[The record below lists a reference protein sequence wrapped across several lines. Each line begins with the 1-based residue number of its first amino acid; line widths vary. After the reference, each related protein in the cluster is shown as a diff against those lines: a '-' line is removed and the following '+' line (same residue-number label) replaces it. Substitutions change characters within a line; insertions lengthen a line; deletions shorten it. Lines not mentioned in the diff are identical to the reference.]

1 MSSSLLRSWR
11 PLTSLAVVLA
21 LATFAPSLHADD
33 REDLFAA
40 LKKGM
45 SLYDQGNYRE
55 AAGYL
60 ERALE
65 LAPTVFGR
73 EHESTAAILN
83 NLANLY
89 KDMGQYGKA
98 EPLYR
103 RSLGIKE
110 SRLGKDHLEVAIS
123 LYNLA
128 NLYYATGQHAQA
140 EPLFC
145 RSLAITESRLG
156 KDHPD
161 VAIPLN
167 GLAILYSAMGQYGKA
182 EPLYRRSLDI
192 REIKLGKDHP
202 DVAHSLNGLAN
213 LYSDMGQYEMAEP
226 LYRRSLDIRE
236 TKLGKDHPDVA
247 NSLNDL
253 ANIYKDMGQY
263 GKSESLYR
271 RSLKIYEAKLGED
284 HPNVAS
290 TLDNLA
296 NLYRGMGQYGKAEPL
311 FRRSLKIREVK
322 LGEDHPDVA
331 VTLNNL
337 ANLYKY
343 IGKSAQAEPLLRR
356 GLKIMEV
363 KFGKDHPKVAATL
376 NNLATHYMDMGQYG
390 KAEPHLRRSLEI
402 YEAKFG
408 KDHLHVAASLVNL
421 AIVYHEMGQYEKAEP
436 LYRRGL
442 EIREAELGK
451 DHPDIAPVLYSLAVH
466 YAHIG
471 QYAKAEPLYR
481 RCLEI
486 REAKLGKDHPDV
498 ALTLNNLAML
508 DAHRGRWDAA
518 ADLMDRQ
525 RRVEA
530 HHVARVLPILAAAEQ
545 LKFLETLD
553 NKRANA
559 LSLGLVRRD
568 QQAIR
573 LMSAAWLLN
582 AKGVAQETLTQR
594 ALLERDAID
603 PARRGIIQELTG
615 VRQQQAALAL
625 GVPKPG
631 QEAARSRQLRDLA
644 ERQQHLEQQLLQAG
658 ALPSPPEWVELNDVR
673 AALAADT
680 VLISIARFPV
690 SNFGRSRKKWEKDY
704 LPERY
709 AAWLIPPAGKG
720 DVKIIDLGDADKIDA
735 AVRTV
740 RVQLRDAQDPTPT
753 NNPIRVK
760 GEPDAEK
767 ELLQALQRLAMLT
780 LQPLLAEVG
789 DARDLILSPDGALW
803 LVPWAALP
811 TADGKYAIENYTI
824 RYAISGRE
832 LLAKPS
838 TVKQEPPMV
847 LADPDFDLGL
857 SDARVAAME
866 LLGRKLP
873 PSDFRGLTTAS
884 ALPLVGRLPGTAREA
899 DAIKPGLEKFA
910 RQEPW
915 IYKGKNALEAVVKDF
930 HSPKVVVLATHGF
943 FLEDQEAKTS
953 DRPGPREEG
962 SLLTKEGKMLEN
974 PLLRCG
980 LLLAGCND
988 RESQRGSNDEDGVLT
1003 GMEIVGCDL
1012 RGTELVVLSACE
1024 TGLGQVNNGEGVAG
1038 LRQAF
1043 QLAGA
1048 RSVMA
1053 TLWQVPDRDTALLMI
1068 DFFDNLAK
1076 KQSKAEA
1083 LRNAQLARIKA
1094 RRDRNGAAHPFFWAA
1109 FTITGQ

>member
-1 MSSSLLRSWR
+1 MKTRLRLAFVIIVGLLGHTAIQAQDGDDPWA
-11 PLTSLAVVLA
+11 AVV
-21 LATFAPSLHADD
+21 
-33 REDLFAA
+33 
-40 LKKGM
+40 KKGEE
-45 SLYDQGNYRE
+45 LRFQGKPTEALEEFRKGLKIATEIHGADSVQASAMFNGMGMTYRDLGEYAKALEMHQRGLEIRE
-55 AAGYL
+55 AKLGNDHPDV
-60 ERALE
+60 AL
-65 LAPTVFGR
+65 
-73 EHESTAAILN
+73 SLN
-83 NLANLY
+83 GLANVY
-89 KDMGQYGKA
+89 SDMGQPGKA

-103 RSLGIKE
+103 RSLGIREAK
-110 SRLGKDHLEVAIS
+110 LGMDHPDVAMS
-123 LYNLA
+123 LNNLA
-128 NLYYATGQHAQA
+128 NLYY
-140 EPLFC
+140 
-145 RSLAITESRLG
+145 
-156 KDHPD
+156 K
-161 VAIPLN
+161 
-167 GLAILYSAMGQYGKA
+167 MGQSGKA
-182 EPLYRRSLDI
+182 EPLYRRSL
-192 REIKLGKDHP
+192 E
-202 DVAHSLNGLAN
+202 
-213 LYSDMGQYEMAEP
+213 
-226 LYRRSLDIRE
+226 IRE
-236 TKLGKDHPDVA
+236 TKLGKDHAHVA
-247 NSLNDL
+247 QS
-253 ANIYKDMGQY
+253 
-263 GKSESLYR
+263 
-271 RSLKIYEAKLGED
+271 
-284 HPNVAS
+284 
-290 TLDNLA
+290 
-296 NLYRGMGQYGKAEPL
+296 
-311 FRRSLKIREVK
+311 
-322 LGEDHPDVA
+322 
-331 VTLNNL
+331 LNNL
-337 ANLYKY
+337 ANLY
-343 IGKSAQAEPLLRR
+343 QA
-356 GLKIMEV
+356 
-363 KFGKDHPKVAATL
+363 T
-376 NNLATHYMDMGQYG
+376 GQYS
-390 KAEPHLRRSLEI
+390 KAEL
-402 YEAKFG
+402 
-408 KDHLHVAASLVNL
+408 
-421 AIVYHEMGQYEKAEP
+421 
-436 LYRRGL
+436 LYRR
-442 EIREAELGK
+442 
-451 DHPDIAPVLYSLAVH
+451 S
-466 YAHIG
+466 
-471 QYAKAEPLYR
+471 
-481 RCLEI
+481 LEI
-486 REAKLGKDHPDV
+486 REAKLGKDHPEVAGSLLNLANLYWKMGQYGEAESRYRRSLEISEAQLGKDHPDV
-498 ALTLNNLAML
+498 ALSLNNLANLYIDMGQYAQAEPLYRRSLEIREAKLGKDHSDIGQSVNNLASLYMAMGQYAQAEPLYRRGLAIFEVKLGKDHPAVADALNNLAILYRNMGKYAQAEPLFRRSLEIIEARLGKDHPNVATSLNNLATLYHATGEHAKAEPLYRRSLEIREAKLGKDHPVVAASLNNLANHYKDTVLYAQAEPLYRRSLEIREAKLGKNHPNVALALNNLAML
-508 DAHRGRWDAA
+508 DAARGHWDAA
-518 ADLMDRQ
+518 ADSMDRQ

-530 HHVARVLPILAAAEQ
+530 HHVARVLPVLAAAEQ
-545 LKFLETLD
+545 LKFLEKLD
-553 NKRANA
+553 YSRTNG
-559 LSLGLVRRD
+559 LSLGLVRRE
-568 QQAIR
+568 QQAIG

-615 VRQQQAALAL
+615 VRQRQAALAL
-625 GVPKPG
+625 GVATPG
-631 QEAARSRQLRDLA
+631 QEAARFRQLQDLA

-658 ALPSPPEWVELNDVR
+658 APPSPPEWVELNDVR
-673 AALAADT
+673 AALASDA
-680 VLISIARFPV
+680 VLISIARFRI
-690 SNFGRSRKKWEKDY
+690 SNFGYKEGEKEY
-704 LPERY
+704 FPARY

-740 RVQLRDAQDPTPT
+740 RAQLRDAQNPTPT
-753 NNPIRVK
+753 KNPIRVK

-767 ELLQALQRLAMLT
+767 ELLESLQGLAKLT
-780 LQPLLAEVG
+780 MQPLLAEVG

-884 ALPLVGRLPGTAREA
+884 TLPLVGRLPGTAREA
-899 DAIKPGLEKFA
+899 EAIKPGLEKFA
-910 RQEPW
+910 GLEPW
-915 IYKGKNALEAVVKDF
+915 IYKGKNALETVVKDF

-943 FLEDQEAKTS
+943 FLEDQEAKIS
-953 DRPGPREEG
+953 DRPGQREEG
-962 SLLTKEGKMLEN
+962 SLLTKDGKLLEN

-1048 RSVMA
+1048 RSVVA